1 MSAAE
6 ASPSSCSHPSVEGRA
21 DSYARRRP
29 EETLLHRVV
38 REHWPVFRER
48 AEEQGG
54 LPRFVVR
61 DFEEYLGCGLLER
74 GLVHLACSRCGHSM
88 VVAFSCKRRGFCP
101 SCCARRSADVA
112 AHMVDEVFP
121 AVPVRQW
128 VCSLPWSLRTPIGY
142 DRALCADVMGGFARA
157 LERSSRR
164 RARKLLGLRSVDDAL
179 FGAVTFV
186 QRSDSALRLD
196 PHAHTL
202 ALDGVYVRDGSA
214 LVFHA
219 LPAPSAADVL
229 DVAERTHARL
239 EKVLAERGR
248 SLEAP
253 EEPVLASCY
262 AASAADVELLGL
274 SRSARR
280 SRADTIVSA
289 RLRRALPLTRAG
301 QRTTKLV
308 RPVRVVQ
315 GASARAHAN
324 VDGVDVH
331 AEVAFD
337 GRDRPRLERLVRY
350 VTRPPLATE
359 RLEEHDG
366 GRVRYAFKKAW
377 KDGTHAVVL
386 EPLDFIAR
394 LAAIVPPPRWHLV
407 RYHGV
412 LAANA
417 AERAEVVPAKA
428 PAPPPPGGEQLPLP
442 LPTGAAAEP
451 KPRTAEPSR
460 HPWSWLLM
468 RVFAADVTTCERP
481 GCGGRMRIVEIA
493 TRPRDASRVL
503 FDLGLGPR
511 GPPRIRPTRPAPVGQ
526 LSLHFTG

>member
-1 MSAAE
+1 M
-6 ASPSSCSHPSVEGRA
+6 
-21 DSYARRRP
+21 
-29 EETLLHRVV
+29 
-38 REHWPVFRER
+38 
-48 AEEQGG
+48 
-54 LPRFVVR
+54 
-61 DFEEYLGCGLLER
+61 
-74 GLVHLACSRCGHSM
+74 
-88 VVAFSCKRRGFCP
+88 
-101 SCCARRSADVA
+101 
-112 AHMVDEVFP
+112 DEVFP
-121 AVPVRQW
+121 EVPVRQW
-128 VCSLPWSLRTPIGY
+128 VCSLPSSLRTSLGY

-157 LERSSRR
+157 LERSMRQ
-164 RARKLLGLRSVDDAL
+164 RAKRLLGLRSVDDAL

-219 LPAPSAADVL
+219 LPAPSTADVL

-239 EKVLAERGR
+239 EKLLAEHGR

-262 AASAADVELLGL
+262 AASAADVELLG
-274 SRSARR
+274 
-280 SRADTIVSA
+280 
-289 RLRRALPLTRAG
+289 TRAG

-308 RPVRVVQ
+308 RPVRAVPD
-315 GASARAHAN
+315 ARTERAHAN

-331 AEVAFD
+331 ADVALD

-359 RLEEHDG
+359 RLEEHDS
-366 GRVRYAFKKAW
+366 GRVRYGFEKAW

-386 EPLDFIAR
+386 EPLDLMAR

-412 LAANA
+412 LAA
-417 AERAEVVPAKA
+417 AERTEVVPTKV
-428 PAPPPPGGEQLPLP
+428 PRPPLGGEELPLP
-442 LPTGAAAEP
+442 LSPGPQPEP
-451 KPRTAEPSR
+451 EPRTAEPSR

-468 RVFAADVTTCERP
+468 RIFAADVTSCERK
-481 GCGGRMRIVEIA
+481 GCGGRMRVVEIA
-493 TRPRDASRVL
+493 TTPRDAARAPSASGRKAAVSVPTSPSARHAAQCAAASVRPCARPL
-503 FDLGLGPR
+503 RRPLGSPDPR
-511 GPPRIRPTRPAPVGQ
+511 
-526 LSLHFTG
+526 SLERR

>member
-262 AASAADVELLGL
+262 AASAADVELQG
-274 SRSARR
+274 
-280 SRADTIVSA
+280 
-289 RLRRALPLTRAG
+289 TRAG

>member
-1 MSAAE
+1 VSAAE
-6 ASPSSCSHPSVEGRA
+6 SSPSSCSHPSVEGRA
-21 DSYARRRP
+21 DGYARRRP
-29 EETLLHRVV
+29 DDTLLYRVV
-38 REHWPVFRER
+38 REHWPAFRER
-48 AEEQGG
+48 AEVQGG

-74 GLVHLACSRCGHSM
+74 GLVHLSCSRCGHSM
-88 VVAFSCKRRGFCP
+88 VVAFSYKRRGWCP

-121 AVPVRQW
+121 EVPVRQW
-128 VCSLPWSLRTPIGY
+128 VCSLPWPLRTPLGY

-157 LERSSRR
+157 LERSMRQ
-164 RARKLLGLRSVDDAL
+164 RAKRLLGLRSVDDAL

-219 LPAPSAADVL
+219 LPAPSTADVL

-239 EKVLAERGR
+239 EKLLAEHGR

-262 AASAADVELLGL
+262 AASAADVELLG
-274 SRSARR
+274 
-280 SRADTIVSA
+280 
-289 RLRRALPLTRAG
+289 TRAG

-308 RPVRVVQ
+308 RPVRAVPD
-315 GASARAHAN
+315 ARTERAHAN

-331 AEVAFD
+331 ADVALD

-359 RLEEHDG
+359 RLEEHDS
-366 GRVRYAFKKAW
+366 GRVRYGFKKAW

-386 EPLDFIAR
+386 EPLDLMAR

-417 AERAEVVPAKA
+417 AERTEVVPTKV
-428 PAPPPPGGEQLPLP
+428 PKPPSGGEQLPLP
-442 LPTGAAAEP
+442 LSPGPQPEA
-451 KPRTAEPSR
+451 PRTAEPSR

-468 RVFAADVTTCERP
+468 RVFAADVTSCERK
-481 GCGGRMRIVEIA
+481 GCGGRMRVVEIA
-493 TRPRDASRVL
+493 PTPRDAARVL

-511 GPPRIRPTRPAPVGQ
+511 GPPPARPARRALAGQ
-526 LSLHFTG
+526 LSLDFTG